1 MVYTIH
7 QLHSGLFSLYVCV
20 VLLALTEIVVM
31 SGIRKAFRRSQR
43 ESKKRRGQLSPRE
56 VDADA
61 VREILKSIKETA
73 KGCQELHSK
82 WEDDQTFK
90 QFNSDYLAKAN
101 TLIRH
106 VDNFREILELTWL
119 KTESKEI
126 NDLKASV
133 KKLARERDDAEYRLE
148 EVELE
153 ISSLKKRLGEQ
164 PLSDR
169 GRRERQQEY
178 MPKCRSEQANEYE
191 QVSHALKR
199 AKQDWR
205 LDRKAPS
212 RTPVHRNESSSSS
225 EGTRRDSK
233 YYGILEREVH
243 ELKRQI
249 ASLHEEKKPLSDS
262 RDDTMKKL
270 NEARDEVERYKKQ
283 MENSDA
289 ILARSQQELE
299 HLKYEN
305 RSLMK
310 MKGDVELSLNQLK
323 AKERNFQNDVDK
335 IQKDLTKEK
344 EAKEEALISLQHSK
358 SNEENIRDT
367 IDRLKRNASAEREAM
382 DEALIRSK
390 QEFKHLED
398 ENRSLKKTKEEIEQ
412 SLHQLK
418 AKERHVQNDV
428 DRIQIDL
435 TKERQA
441 KEEALNRLSD
451 NSVGTMKALKD
462 AKGEVE
468 RYKKQMEG
476 SDATLARSQQELE
489 HMKNENRSLKKIK
502 EEVEQSLNQLK
513 ARDGNFQSNVDRIQR
528 DLTKERQAKEEALN
542 SLRHS
547 KSNEENLRD
556 TIDRLQRNVSAER
569 EAKDEALIRLSAVTG
584 NKLRDNIPAI
594 SDLSDPNRPMKLAE
608 KVSELYDN
616 EWIDAMENL
625 ENDMEE
631 QEAIKVLLDILAT
644 VFRTCADSGDA
655 QVDFLSSLQLH
666 IAVPDID
673 NLRRI
678 ARSSLLTSDKLTE
691 LPTEIMKP
699 LMNYRKGKCELV
711 SPLLCD
717 VIKTRLK
724 QTMTDKT
731 IEACD
736 KFINATVRYVWMMRV
751 QDPPVCMEWEFSHGE
766 KFDHDRLR
774 SYTKGGDSV
783 DYVVWPVIYLHKGGP
798 MLAKGVAQGIK
809 TKEK

>member
-441 KEEALNRLSD
+441 KEEALN
-451 NSVGTMKALKD
+451 
-462 AKGEVE
+462 
-468 RYKKQMEG
+468 
-476 SDATLARSQQELE
+476 
-489 HMKNENRSLKKIK
+489 
-502 EEVEQSLNQLK
+502 
-513 ARDGNFQSNVDRIQR
+513 
-528 DLTKERQAKEEALN
+528 